1 MEQLKSKHFTVDGKG
16 FTLHY
21 LCVVGSKLH
30 GVSNENSDTDLKG
43 VFTYDRELLFGLN
56 QLQETVEKS
65 NVKKESWDL
74 FVKELNQELQ
84 LELNSEDDVV
94 LFESKK
100 FAVTALKSELN
111 MLDMLSSDMVLLESE
126 EFSELRKNAESF
138 LDFELARKRFVGF
151 SHNALKVFERSKR
164 PKDLAK
170 TLHTLF
176 LFKQLL
182 KNKVYS
188 PKMENQEEQKLVVDT
203 RNGLVTEEFVRN
215 KQVELLE
222 ELSLLNMPMSTQNFE
237 LVNNLVVRLNVR

>member
-1 MEQLKSKHFTVDGKG
+1 MEQFKTKHFTVDGKG

-56 QLQETVEKS
+56 SLQETFEKS
-65 NVKKESWDL
+65 NVKKDAWEL
-74 FVKELNQELQ
+74 FVKELNE
-84 LELNSEDDVV
+84 ELNVELSFEDDVV

-100 FAVTALKSELN
+100 FALTALKSELN

-126 EFSELRKNAESF
+126 KFSELRKNSKSF

-164 PKDLAK
+164 SKDLAK

-182 KNKVYS
+182 KNKTYS
-188 PKMENQEEQKLVVDT
+188 PKMENKEEQELVVNT
-203 RNGLVTEEFVRN
+203 RNGLVSEEFVRN
-215 KQVELLE
+215 KQEYLLK
-222 ELSLLNMPMSTQNFE
+222 ELSLVEMPVSTQDFE

>member
-1 MEQLKSKHFTVDGKG
+1 MEQLKTKHFSVDGKG

-56 QLQETVEKS
+56 NLQETLEKN
-65 NVKKESWDL
+65 NVKKESWEL
-74 FVKELNQELQ
+74 LVNELNNSFN
-84 LELNSEDDVV
+84 LNLSFDDDVV

-100 FAVTALKSELN
+100 FATTALKSELN
-111 MLDMLSSDMVLLESE
+111 MLDMLMSDMVVFESR
-126 EFSELRKNAESF
+126 EFSDLKYNAESF

-151 SHNALKVFERSKR
+151 SHNVLKVFERSKR

-170 TLHTLF
+170 TLHSLF
-176 LFKQLL
+176 LLKQLL

-188 PKMENQEEQKLVVDT
+188 PKMFNEDERNLVVNT
-203 RNGLVTEEFVRN
+203 RNGLVSEEFVRD
-215 KQVELLE
+215 KQVQ
-222 ELSLLNMPMSTQNFE
+222 LLNDLSFMEMPKSKQNFE